1 MVLGVESARVVWAN
15 PEEDESPIASP
26 RRDNFSIL
34 AVPRDLAAQP
44 GSVLVQDPVA
54 RNRALV
60 PVFDPPQ
67 YLPDFFVDRARA
79 QVSDRNH
86 FALH

>member
-34 AVPRDLAAQP
+34 AVPPDLAAQP
-44 GSVLVQDPVA
+44 GSVLVQDPKKT
-54 RNRALV
+54 
-60 PVFDPPQ
+60 
-67 YLPDFFVDRARA
+67 
-79 QVSDRNH
+79 
-86 FALH
+86 